1 VTLEPLE
8 AAVLEK
14 LFDGDHPNLIGLRA
28 QLAGLV
34 VTEREYSG
42 GFFTTLAVNAAA
54 RPISVSSLR
63 FGDVEATIA
72 GLQHGA
78 GFVVFVD
85 GVMLTMLE
93 GYCYG
98 EPWLEEIRELSLR
111 YWDPDRTDLF
121 SSVAGLAASRRSGG
135 GP

>member
-1 VTLEPLE
+1 MTPEPLE

-14 LFDGDHPNLIGLRA
+14 LLDGDHPILVGLRA

-34 VTEREYSG
+34 VTKREYSG
-42 GFFTTLAVNAAA
+42 VGFFTTLAVNAAA

-78 GFVVFVD
+78 GFLVFVEE
-85 GVMLTMLE
+85 GMLTMLE

-98 EPWLEEIRELSLR
+98 ESWPAEIRELSLR
-111 YWDPDRTDLF
+111 YWDPDRRDLF
-121 SSVAGLAASRRSGG
+121 SSIAGLAASRFTGG
-135 GP
+135 L

>member
-1 VTLEPLE
+1 MTLEPLE

-14 LFDGDHPNLIGLRA
+14 LLDGDHPILVGLRA
-28 QLAGLV
+28 QLAGSV
-34 VTEREYSG
+34 VAEREYTG
-42 GFFTTLAVNAAA
+42 VGFFTTFAVNATA

-85 GVMLTMLE
+85 GGVLTMLE

-98 EPWLEEIRELSLR
+98 E
-111 YWDPDRTDLF
+111 
-121 SSVAGLAASRRSGG
+121 
-135 GP
+135 